1 MLCIPITADTN
12 EKALQ
17 EIQQAARQADVV
29 ELRLDYISHP
39 NLEKLLS
46 HRLRPTIATCRP
58 TREGGRFDGPEELR
72 IRLLEEA
79 AGLGAEFID
88 IEHDSIQQLHKRGKA
103 KVIISY
109 HNFKE
114 TPANLKE
121 IYARL
126 SDSTADI
133 VKIVT
138 TANDITDNLKIFQ
151 LLEEVGFVGARC
163 NVPLHG
169 KGKPLIAF
177 CMGELGLISR
187 ILAPK
192 YGSYLT
198 FGSLDVGKESAPGQ
212 LTAREMLEV
221 YHIKK
226 INRETALYGLIG
238 NPVGHSLGPY
248 IHNAAFRELG
258 INAVYLPFKVENL
271 REFVQ
276 GFKGLEVQGYSVTIP
291 HKEAVVPLL
300 DGLDPL
306 AREIGAVNTVVNKAG
321 NLMGYNTD
329 STAALRELE
338 EAMGDLRGKKA
349 TLIGAGGAAR
359 AIAFGLKKKG
369 ADITLVN
376 RTEDRARRLA
386 QELGC
391 HYRRFED
398 VTRIDGEVLINTT
411 SVGMYP
417 KTDISPVPP
426 EALRPGMWVFDIVY
440 NPLQTRLLRE
450 AEKRGCHTL
459 NGLRM
464 FLYQAAQQFELWTGR
479 PAPMEL
485 MERVIRERLGVRGQG
500 LGARD

>member
-1 MLCIPITADTN
+1 LCIPITANTN
-12 EKALQ
+12 EKALK
-17 EIQQAARQADVV
+17 EIQEASQLADVI
-29 ELRLDYISHP
+29 EIRLDYIPHP
-39 NLEKLLS
+39 DLERLLN
-46 HRLRPTIATCRP
+46 HRPKPIIATCRP
-58 TREGGRFDGPEELR
+58 TREGGKFDGPEEVR
-72 IRLLEEA
+72 IKLLEQAVE
-79 AGLGAEFID
+79 LGAEFVD
-88 IEHDSIQQLHKRGKA
+88 IEHDSVGAEDFQPLQKRGKA

-114 TPANLKE
+114 TPANLRD

-151 LLEEVGFVGARC
+151 LLEEVNRRGVLQYA
-163 NVPLHG
+163 PTA
-169 KGKPLIAF
+169 GKPLIAF
-177 CMGELGLISR
+177 CMGELGQISR

-221 YHIKK
+221 YHINE
-226 INRETALYGLIG
+226 INRETSIYGLIG
-238 NPVGHSLGPY
+238 NPVSHSLGPY

-258 INAVYLPFKVENL
+258 INAVYLPLKVENL

-276 GFKGLEVQGYSVTIP
+276 GFKGLKVQGYSVTIP
-291 HKEAVVPLL
+291 HKEAIVPLL

-321 NLMGYNTD
+321 KLMGYNTD

-338 EAMGDLRGKKA
+338 EAMGDLKGKRA

-369 ADITLVN
+369 ADVTLVN

-391 HYRRFED
+391 RYRRFED
-398 VTRIDGEVLINTT
+398 VTKIDGEVLINTT

-417 KTDISPVPP
+417 KTDVSPVPP
-426 EALRPGMWVFDIVY
+426 EALKPGMWVFDIVY
-440 NPLQTRLLRE
+440 NPLQTCLLKE
-450 AEKRGCHTL
+450 AEERGCHTL
-459 NGLRM
+459 DGLRM
-464 FLYQAAQQFELWTGR
+464 FLYQAAQQFELWTAR
-479 PAPMEL
+479 PAPLGL
-485 MERVIRERLGVRGQG
+485 MEKIIRKCISYREAV
-500 LGARD
+500 A

>member
-17 EIQQAARQADVV
+17 DVQETSQLADVI
-29 ELRLDYISHP
+29 EIRLDYIANP
-39 NLEKLLS
+39 DLEMLLR
-46 HRLRPTIATCRP
+46 HRPKPIIATCRP
-58 TREGGRFDGPEELR
+58 TREGGRFDGPEEVR
-72 IRLLEEA
+72 IKLLEQAVE
-79 AGLGAEFID
+79 LGAEFVD

-126 SDSTADI
+126 SDSTANI

-138 TANDITDNLKIFQ
+138 TANDITDNLKVFR
-151 LLEEVGFVGARC
+151 LLEEVGARHA
-163 NVPLHG
+163 VPLHG
-169 KGKPLIAF
+169 NGKPLIAF

-212 LTAREMLEV
+212 LTAREMLGV
-221 YHIKK
+221 YHVDK
-226 INRETALYGLIG
+226 INQETALYGLIG

-276 GFKGLEVQGYSVTIP
+276 GFKGLKVQGYSVTIP
-291 HKEAVVPLL
+291 HKEAIVPLL

-338 EAMGDLRGKKA
+338 EGLGDLRNKKVL
-349 TLIGAGGAAR
+349 LIGAGGAAR

-369 ADITLVN
+369 ADVTLIN

-398 VTRIDGEVLINTT
+398 VTKIDGEVLINTT

-417 KTDISPVPP
+417 KTDVSPVPP

-440 NPLQTRLLRE
+440 NPLQTCLLRE
-450 AEKRGCHTL
+450 AEERGCRTL
-459 NGLRM
+459 DGLRM

-479 PAPMEL
+479 PAPLEL
-485 MERVIRERLGVRGQG
+485 MERVIREKLKTK
-500 LGARD
+500 